1 MQNIIDR
8 FISYVTIDTQSN
20 PKFKS
25 TPSTKK
31 QWDLANKLVEELKA
45 IGMQDVTIDKK
56 AYIMATLPSN
66 VEHEVPVIGF
76 VSHFDTSPDFSGT
89 NVNPQI
95 ITDYDGN
102 DIVLN
107 EEQNIILSPDYF
119 KDLLQYKRQT
129 LITTDGTTLLG
140 ADDKAGITEIVTAM
154 EYLINNPEI
163 KHGKIQ
169 VGFTPDEEIGRGAHF
184 FDVEK
189 FGAEWAYTMDGS
201 QIGELEYENFNA
213 AGAKITF
220 KGKSVHPGYAKG
232 KMINSMLIANDFIS
246 QLPAN
251 EVPEKT
257 KGYEGFYHVHHFN
270 GSLEETVVEL
280 IIRDHDSKLF
290 EKRKKNIQKIVD
302 KINAKFEKQFGEA
315 IAIVEIEDQYYN
327 MKEKVLPVKH
337 IVDIAE
343 KAMLELNIKP
353 IIKPIRGGTDG
364 SQLSYMG
371 LPCPNIFAGGHNF
384 HGKYEYVPVESM
396 QKAVEVIVKIA
407 ELTALPNFGLEEK
420 AEIETEEKIKPK
432 KEKKSK
438 KEKEK
443 KDKKKA
449 KARAKAKSK
458 SKDKKKK
465 KK

>member
-1 MQNIIDR
+1 MQHIIDR
-8 FISYVTIDTQSN
+8 FISYVTIDTESN
-20 PKFKS
+20 PNS
-25 TPSTKK
+25 ETTPSTEK
-31 QWDLANKLVEELKA
+31 QWVLANKLVEELKA
-45 IGMQDVTIDKK
+45 IGMQNVSIDDK
-56 AYIMATLPSN
+56 AYIMASLPSN
-66 VEHEVPVIGF
+66 VDHEVPTIGF
-76 VSHFDTSPDFSGT
+76 ISHFDTSPDFSGA
-89 NVNPQI
+89 NVKPQI
-95 ITDYDGN
+95 IKDYDGK

-107 EEQNIILSPDYF
+107 AEQNIILSPNYF
-119 KDLLQYKRQT
+119 KDLLQYKGQT

-154 EYLINNPEI
+154 EFLIQNPEI

-189 FGAEWAYTMDGS
+189 FGAQWAYTMDGS

-232 KMINSMLIANDFIS
+232 KMINSMLIANAFTS
-246 QLPAN
+246 ELPSD

-270 GSLEETVVEL
+270 GSIEETVVEL
-280 IIRDHDSKLF
+280 IIRDHNSKKF
-290 EKRKKNIQKIVD
+290 EKRKEKIQKIAN
-302 KINAKFEKQFGEA
+302 KINKKFAKQFGGD
-315 IAIVEIEDQYYN
+315 IVTAEIKDQYYN
-327 MKEKVLPVKH
+327 MKEKVVPVKH

-343 KAMLELNIKP
+343 KAMKELNIKP

-407 ELTALPNFGLEEK
+407 ELTALPNYGLES
-420 AEIETEEKIKPK
+420 TK
-432 KEKKSK
+432 KGK
-438 KEKEK
+438 
-443 KDKKKA
+443 
-449 KARAKAKSK
+449 
-458 SKDKKKK
+458 
-465 KK
+465 